1 MKSDQDIRGRGM
13 QPDIIQPENDA
24 GRSRYGQLSFDETL
38 RHSYQREDERYSGRS
53 QATDWLILIGIGV
66 VQFLWMLVV
75 FLVEPGIR

>member
-1 MKSDQDIRGRGM
+1 MNPEDRV
-13 QPDIIQPENDA
+13 PDTQTPDTQTPDT
-24 GRSRYGQLSFDETL
+24 RYYNQLSFDEAL
-38 RHSYQREDERYSGRS
+38 RHSYEREDQRYSGRS